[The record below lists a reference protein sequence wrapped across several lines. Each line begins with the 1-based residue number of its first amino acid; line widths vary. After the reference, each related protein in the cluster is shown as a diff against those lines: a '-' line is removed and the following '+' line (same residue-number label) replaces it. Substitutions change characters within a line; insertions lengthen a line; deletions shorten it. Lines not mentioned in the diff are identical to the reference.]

1 MARHINARHKNFL
14 AELQAKMKERYKPNY
29 LQGYSESDR
38 QHAEMIGVDLPEPVA
53 PSIPERHGNGKHQS
67 ISIDA
72 FEAEYEAFI
81 ANLKAQKQAKENKEE
96 EVTNVPETN
105 VETTQATEKTP
116 VVENKPKK
124 TRKKKEV
131 VETVQEEPVVE
142 ETTVVEEPI
151 VEQTESP
158 VYPDDGQTED
168 EKSELPE
175 FDLN

>member
-1 MARHINARHKNFL
+1 MARHINSKQANFL
-14 AELQAKMKERYKPNY
+14 KRLNALMQRRSYGNEYTEQDKQRAALVGA
-29 LQGYSESDR
+29 D
-38 QHAEMIGVDLPEPVA
+38 IPEPVA
-53 PSIPERHGNGKHQS
+53 PAIPDKAPANRRRTATKN
-67 ISIDA
+67 IDA

-81 ANLKAQKQAKENKEE
+81 ANLKAQKQAQEENKVE

-105 VETTQATEKTP
+105 VETTQAAEETQ

-131 VETVQEEPVVE
+131 VETVQEEPLIE
-142 ETTVVEEPI
+142 
-151 VEQTESP
+151 EQTESP
-158 VYPDDGQTED
+158 VYPDDGKTEG